1 MSKRS
6 RVIMLASLLALAANG
21 CGTFCNTLW
30 LSEGEGGGRIYGGV
44 RVDGELIRACL
55 EDKDDTSGRRALK
68 VAVAVADIPLSI
80 VADTLTL
87 PVTIPT
93 TVMGASS
100 RSQLPEDPK
109 E

>member
-1 MSKRS
+1 MPQRL

-44 RVDGELIRACL
+44 RVDGELVHGCL

-68 VAVAVADIPLSI
+68 MAVAVTDIPLSV

-87 PVTIPT
+87 PVTILT
-93 TVMGASS
+93 TVMRALSP
-100 RSQLPEDPK
+100 SQLPEDPQ